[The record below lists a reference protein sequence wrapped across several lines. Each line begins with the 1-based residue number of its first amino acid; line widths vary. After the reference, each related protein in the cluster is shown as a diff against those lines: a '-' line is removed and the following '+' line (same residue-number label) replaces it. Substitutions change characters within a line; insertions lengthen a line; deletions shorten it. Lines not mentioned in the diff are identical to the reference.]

1 MSPIHAVADLQLS
14 FNRIENRTD
23 KMISIRQ
30 SGFGDNAWIKLEPLS
45 TKKFAWEDPYGQKIV
60 DAMVDSDSRNSIWKL
75 DMEGTGIS
83 SAEDAELGLQFH
95 VVEMGDVKVGRFTN
109 YQGSTSRE
117 ESMSLT
123 PAGNWGTS
131 HVQSAMQNAAAPI
144 ELIVE
149 LGVVG
154 ISVVDHRPKE
164 LSYMYLERVFVSYS
178 TGYDGGSTSRYF
190 S

>member
-1 MSPIHAVADLQLS
+1 
-14 FNRIENRTD
+14 
-23 KMISIRQ
+23 
-30 SGFGDNAWIKLEPLS
+30 
-45 TKKFAWEDPYGQKIV
+45 
-60 DAMVDSDSRNSIWKL
+60 
-75 DMEGTGIS
+75 
-83 SAEDAELGLQFH
+83 
-95 VVEMGDVKVGRFTN
+95 MGDVKVGRFTN